1 MKLRTAIIVLL
12 GIVLAT
18 GLVFAGGQADRGAT
32 GRDQDAIRIGV
43 AGAHSGDLASYG
55 LPTVNAAEL
64 VVATYNDRG
73 GINGRRVQ
81 LFVEDDQ
88 CAPEVAAN
96 TAAKLVSDRV
106 VAVIGHICSGATN
119 TALPT
124 YEAERIVAISPSA
137 TSPGLADYANFYRTI
152 APDDAQGAL
161 QVQFVLNQLGL
172 NRVAVLHDRGDYGKG
187 LADFA
192 LEYLNEASGV
202 EVVLYDGITVGAVD
216 YSAIINRI
224 AAQRAEIV
232 FWGGYHPEASKLVD
246 QMRNRGMDTL
256 FISGDGIKDDTFIN
270 VAGRAAEGVY
280 ATGARSTE
288 GNTLAE
294 EYSRKHTEKY
304 GSEPG
309 PFFQEAVSATIAL
322 LNAIEKAG
330 STDYQAIMNAL
341 QSEYVETPVGR
352 ISFDETGNA
361 IGVGFVVYQVQNLEF
376 VQVSE

>member
-1 MKLRTAIIVLL
+1 MKLRTGLLVLL
-12 GIVLAT
+12 GFVLSA
-18 GLVFAGGQADRGAT
+18 GLAFAAGQQQ
-32 GRDQDAIRIGV
+32 QDTIRIGV

-64 VVATYNDRG
+64 VVEHYNANG
-73 GINGRRVQ
+73 GINGQRIQ
-81 LFVEDDQ
+81 LIVEDDQ

-119 TALPT
+119 TALPI
-124 YEAERIVAISPSA
+124 YESEGIVAISPSA
-137 TSPGLADYANFYRTI
+137 TSPGLADFENFYRTI

-161 QVQFVLNQLGL
+161 QVDFVVNELGL
-172 NRVAVLHDRGDYGKG
+172 SRVAVLHDRGDYGRG
-187 LADFA
+187 LADYA
-192 LEYLNEASGV
+192 MEYLRETPGV
-202 EVVLYDGITVGAVD
+202 EVLLYDGVTVGAVD

-224 AAQRAEIV
+224 AAQGAQIV

-256 FISGDGIKDDTFIN
+256 FISGDGIKDETFIN
-270 VAGRAAEGVY
+270 VAGQAAEGVY

-294 EYSRKHTEKY
+294 EYTRKHIEKY

-309 PFFQEAVSATIAL
+309 PFFQEGVSAAIAL

-330 STDYQAIMNAL
+330 STDYEAIMNAL
-341 QSEYVETPVGR
+341 RSEYVDTPVGT

-361 IGVGFVVYQVQNLEF
+361 IGVGFAVYQVRNLEY
-376 VQVSE
+376 VQVSD